1 MLFSTMGR
9 VENLY
14 SDLGVRG
21 QGSVGNKMRV
31 KMRCRFGKGSSA
43 RCWPHGERVTPER
56 LVREI
61 RVGTSVNSS

>member
-31 KMRCRFGKGSSA
+31 KMRCRFGKGELCKA
-43 RCWPHGERVTPER
+43 LAPW
-56 LVREI
+56 
-61 RVGTSVNSS
+61 RVGHPRKTCERNQSGHQC